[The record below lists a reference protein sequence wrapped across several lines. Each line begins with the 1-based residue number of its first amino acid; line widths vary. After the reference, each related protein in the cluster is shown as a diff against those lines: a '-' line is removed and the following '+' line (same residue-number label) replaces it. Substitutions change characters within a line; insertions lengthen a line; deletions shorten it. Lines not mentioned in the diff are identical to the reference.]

1 VSLPPFFLVILW
13 FNSCIGGALNLG
25 LGLGFIARARER
37 VLAIFFFV
45 NS

>member
-1 VSLPPFFLVILW
+1 MSLPPFFLVILW

-37 VLAIFFFV
+37 VLAFFFV